1 MHTCNISETGFI
13 FRSLL
18 CHNTGIFALWAVHV
32 TLSIGFSLAIQDVH
46 LNFHSF
52 HALPHVFMQ
61 LAYCCCLKVSAG
73 KAGTAGPFLLLMIA
87 LLPLSRLIRVDVQNV
102 RRMFYGLLRNHSPAQ
117 VTQCS
122 AMQERGGREEKIRGL
137 YS

>member
-1 MHTCNISETGFI
+1 MGGSRDAVNMLLFSHLRRASQFPFISCLAPRLHATCI
-13 FRSLL
+13 LL
-18 CHNTGIFALWAVHV
+18 FQKKN
-32 TLSIGFSLAIQDVH
+32 
-46 LNFHSF
+46 
-52 HALPHVFMQ
+52 
-61 LAYCCCLKVSAG
+61 VSAG
-73 KAGTAGPFLLLMIA
+73 KAGAAAAFLLLMIA

-122 AMQERGGREEKIRGL
+122 AMQEREGEEKIRGL